1 MSTATA
7 ETTLDKT
14 QLDDLFDLDIQIEVK
29 KTDGEVGFTS
39 WGCSLSCSCFQPTL
53 CC

>member
-1 MSTATA
+1 MRTTTKATA
-7 ETTLDKT
+7 LDSPEF
-14 QLDDLFDLDIQIEVK
+14 DDLFDLDVQIEV
-29 KTDGEVGFTS
+29 TNTVGEVGFTS